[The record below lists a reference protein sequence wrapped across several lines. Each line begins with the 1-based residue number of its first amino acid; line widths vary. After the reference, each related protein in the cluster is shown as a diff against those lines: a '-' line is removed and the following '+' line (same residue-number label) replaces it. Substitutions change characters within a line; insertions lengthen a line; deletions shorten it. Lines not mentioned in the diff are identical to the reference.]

1 MNLFSLPEGSPTQ
14 NSVVQVR
21 FMILLSLMRCRSRP
35 KAQFSEAVSSHH
47 FNRNMVDRR
56 LGLAPVLAHQGGL
69 FAKAP
74 GHAVVA
80 TTPVTSLKRFHGSDA
95 DADDADHGGDVAVL
109 VG

>member
-47 FNRNMVDRR
+47 FNRNMGGPASRPSPGFSPPGRTFCQSAWPMRWSPRRR
-56 LGLAPVLAHQGGL
+56 LL
-69 FAKAP
+69 
-74 GHAVVA
+74 
-80 TTPVTSLKRFHGSDA
+80 R
-95 DADDADHGGDVAVL
+95 
-109 VG
+109 